1 VQRRAAPIGGLYLL
15 ATLAAAQPAPAA
27 TTAPLELPAIVE
39 PASGEHHPG
48 KVIFHELVTP
58 DIGAAK
64 QFYGRL
70 LGWTF
75 RDIAA
80 EGTVYAEASL
90 AARPVAG
97 LVQRPLPPG
106 QQHQPAWLGFFA
118 VEDIDAVVKIALQR
132 GAKLLFPAQSFPNR
146 GRETVLADPQGAV
159 FALLASSSGDPPDVL
174 AARGEWIWSSLITT
188 DADTDAA
195 FYQALFGYEVFDLPA
210 EPGAQH
216 LILAAQDYARAS
228 ANSRPPQAPDLPP
241 NWLSYVRVE
250 DASKTAAQAVALG
263 GRVLVEPHLDRQ
275 GGKLAVVADPQ
286 GAPIGL
292 LEWVEGEDDEVP
304 K

>member
-1 VQRRAAPIGGLYLL
+1 MQPDATSRTRQGRADPVQRRPMVIRALYLL
-15 ATLAAAQPAPAA
+15 VALVALQAAPSGQA
-27 TTAPLELPAIVE
+27 APLELPSIVE
-39 PASGEHHPG
+39 PASDEHHPG

-90 AARPVAG
+90 AGRPVAG

-174 AARGEWIWSSLITT
+174 AARG
-188 DADTDAA
+188 
-195 FYQALFGYEVFDLPA
+195 
-210 EPGAQH
+210 
-216 LILAAQDYARAS
+216 
-228 ANSRPPQAPDLPP
+228 
-241 NWLSYVRVE
+241 
-250 DASKTAAQAVALG
+250 
-263 GRVLVEPHLDRQ
+263 
-275 GGKLAVVADPQ
+275 
-286 GAPIGL
+286 
-292 LEWVEGEDDEVP
+292 
-304 K
+304 

>member
-1 VQRRAAPIGGLYLL
+1 VPIGGLYLL
-15 ATLAAAQPAPAA
+15 ATLAAAQAAAAAP
-27 TTAPLELPAIVE
+27 TAPLELPAIVE

-48 KVIFHELVTP
+48 KVIFLELVTP
-58 DIGAAK
+58 DIDAAK

-90 AARPVAG
+90 EGRPVAG

-118 VEDIDAVVKIALQR
+118 VEDVDAAVKIALEH

-146 GRETVLADPQGAV
+146 GREAVLADPQGAV

-174 AARGEWIWSSLITT
+174 AAPGEWIWSSLIAT
-188 DADTDAA
+188 DADADAA

-210 EPGAQH
+210 EPGVQH
-216 LILAAQDYARAS
+216 LILASQDYARAS

-241 NWLSYVRVE
+241 NWINYVRVG